1 MSDREVQRHSCC
13 RWELRPGKQ
22 EMQGLHASG
31 GLTRRMV
38 ARPFTTAFV
47 PALIRFVFG
56 MTFAWG
62 VAVPVGAVAGSIGQ
76 RIDPDT
82 FRCEDFLP
90 AGTAGQSSWQDMM
103 EVEHCDRIK
112 RLKALART
120 GAQPEFH
127 VIRIPGNKLPPGFPA
142 SMPMLRVVFPQRAFF
157 DTAESDLRPEG
168 MDVVRI
174 VAESL
179 RNDVPDVALFVAGH
193 TDARGNREYN
203 QNLSVDR
210 ANAVAAEILQL
221 GVNLATVWRIGFGP
235 DMPLVPNDGPLGWS
249 YNRRV
254 EFLFASRP
262 EAIAV
267 WLADM
272 QLDGLCSGSSRRE
285 TDQCKH
291 ALKLRSHYEAVQLLA
306 PSGTAISADSRS
318 KTIGPRS
325 SRGVK
330 IQPVSG
336 RTFVINP
343 VNRTARITS
352 PGNAK

>member
-1 MSDREVQRHSCC
+1 MYGYMQA
-13 RWELRPGKQ
+13 GK
-22 EMQGLHASG
+22 LS
-31 GLTRRMV
+31 RRMS
-38 ARPFTTAFV
+38 ARPSTALAAVGFV
-47 PALIRFVFG
+47 LGMLFGWGLPAP
-56 MTFAWG
+56 AA
-62 VAVPVGAVAGSIGQ
+62 AVDVSAGQ

-90 AGTAGQSSWQDMM
+90 AGTAGQSSWQDMT

-112 RLKALART
+112 RLTALART

-127 VIRIPGNKLPPGFPA
+127 VIRIPGDKLPAGFPA

-157 DTAESDLRPEG
+157 DTAESELRPEG
-168 MDVVRI
+168 MEVVRI

-179 RNDVPDVALFVAGH
+179 RDDVPDVALFVAGH

-210 ANAVAAEILQL
+210 ANTVAAEILQL

-235 DMPLVPNDGPLGWS
+235 DMPLVPNDGPVGWS

-285 TDQCKH
+285 TDKCKH
-291 ALKLRSHYEAVQLLA
+291 ALELRSHYEAVQLLA
-306 PSGTAISADSRS
+306 PAGKAISADSR
-318 KTIGPRS
+318 GEALDPRGHK
-325 SRGVK
+325 GVK
-330 IQPVSG
+330 IQPVPG

-343 VNRTARITS
+343 INRTARITS